1 MIQQPNSSILILNS
15 FFKFT
20 IFLNSEFSNCFLEKV
35 DSQIIAQCLILVII
49 HYKSAKNLCLSFLAS
64 ETLKRILRLCT
75 QKYIFP
81 NKRKNSLRKIC
92 QDTGCLWP
100 VVFCQMTESTNL
112 QKYESEQTYILVY
125 RCSPPQVFSRKS
137 VLNKRTLM
145 LKCNFNKVDQTSIKM
160 ILWAYNQD

>member
-64 ETLKRILRLCT
+64 ETIKRILRLCI

-81 NKRKNSLRKIC
+81 NKRKISLRKIC
-92 QDTGCLWP
+92 QDTGFLW
-100 VVFCQMTESTNL
+100 VVFFRQMTESTNL

-125 RCSPPQVFSRKS
+125 RSSPPQLLSEKS